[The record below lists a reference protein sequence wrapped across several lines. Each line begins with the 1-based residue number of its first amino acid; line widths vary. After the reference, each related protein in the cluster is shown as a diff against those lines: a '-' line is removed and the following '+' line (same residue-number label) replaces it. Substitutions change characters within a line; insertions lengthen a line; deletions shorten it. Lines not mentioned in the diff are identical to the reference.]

1 MKSSIAEI
9 ITKQVFNS
17 LNFLIKCEINIFNLP
32 PDDAETIEDFLVSLI
47 DPNGRLSLRLLR
59 SRNPSVESNNF

>member
-17 LNFLIKCEINIFNLP
+17 LNFLIKCEMNIFNLP